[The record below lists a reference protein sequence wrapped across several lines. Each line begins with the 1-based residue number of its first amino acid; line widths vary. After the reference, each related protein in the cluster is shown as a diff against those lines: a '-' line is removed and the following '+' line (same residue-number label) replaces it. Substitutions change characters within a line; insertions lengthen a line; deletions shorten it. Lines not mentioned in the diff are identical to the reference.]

1 MTFVLASNNSGKLRE
16 IRAILSDMDIEVI
29 SQREAGCEVSVEE
42 TGATFEEN
50 AYIKAIMATTLLGLP
65 AIADDSGLCVDALDG
80 APGIYSAR
88 YGNGEAKTDADRMN
102 LLLKNMEGKTE
113 RTARF
118 VSCIC
123 CTFPNGDRIT
133 ARGECEGTITE
144 EARGENGFGYDPI
157 FLPSGMTETMA
168 EMPQE
173 IKNRISHRAKS
184 LEEFKKG
191 LMDYYAADQ

>member
-16 IRAILSDMDIEVI
+16 IREILSDMEIEVI

-157 FLPSGMTETMA
+157 FLPSEMTETMA

-173 IKNRISHRAKS
+173 IKNKISHRAKS

>member
-16 IRAILSDMDIEVI
+16 IREILSDMDIEVI
-29 SQREAGCEVSVEE
+29 SMREAGCEFSAQE
-42 TGATFEEN
+42 TGTTFEEN

-88 YGNGEAKTDADRMN
+88 YGNGEAKTDADRMY
-102 LLLKNMEGKTE
+102 LLLKNMEGKEE

-118 VSCIC
+118 VSCVC

-133 ARGECEGTITE
+133 ARGECEGTITKE
-144 EARGENGFGYDPI
+144 PRGENGFGYDPI
-157 FLPSGMTETMA
+157 FLPSGMTGTMA

-173 IKNRISHRAKS
+173 TKNRISHRAKA